1 MTRAAELSAAR
12 CFIREKRGAWLPW
25 MGIYERERDMNML
38 DQPLI
43 LVVDMY
49 GCPNRCRHCWIGH
62 MPNRQM
68 DGDADVWI
76 VDYFRPF
83 FNKITY
89 YSWLREP
96 DFCDGYR
103 ERWDRDNAIS
113 VNSKPE
119 RFELASFWRLVRDP
133 GYVLFL
139 KETGVKRVQLAYF
152 GMEEMTDRYVGRKGA
167 FQELLKAT
175 DILIANQIAPRW
187 QAFINEENKNQIVQ
201 LAELAHAMHLE
212 ERCAAFGE
220 NFTFF
225 VHSGSCDGEN
235 RKLYDIRIRKS
246 SVPEEIK
253 PYYLDYGKTMTERE
267 CCGLLKEDTSH
278 VVHHNEGQIV
288 LYISNTFDVYFNF
301 THMEEAWKIGNLKD
315 TDPWEMVR
323 RVIEEDTAALNAARA
338 VTVKTLVERYG
349 DVNSDR
355 IFFVEDYKSY
365 LLNRYVEESGT
376 QA

>member
-1 MTRAAELSAAR
+1 
-12 CFIREKRGAWLPW
+12 
-25 MGIYERERDMNML
+25 ML

-43 LVVDMY
+43 LAVDMY

-68 DGDADVWI
+68 DRDADVWI
-76 VDYFRPF
+76 VDYFKPF

-133 GYVLFL
+133 DYVLFL
-139 KETGVKRVQLAYF
+139 KETGVKRVQLTFF

-175 DILIANQIAPRW
+175 DILTANQIASRW
-187 QAFINEENKNQIVQ
+187 QTFINEENKNEIVQ

-235 RKLYDIRIRKS
+235 RKLYDIRIKKS
-246 SVPEEIK
+246 SVPEKIK
-253 PYYLDYGKTMTERE
+253 PYYLDYEQTMTERE
-267 CCGLLKEDTSH
+267 CCGLLKGDTSH

-315 TDPWEMVR
+315 TDPGEMVR
-323 RVIEEDTAALNAARA
+323 RVIEEDTAALNAARSI
-338 VTVKTLVERYG
+338 TVKTLVERYG

-365 LLNRYVEESGT
+365 LLNRFVEESGT
-376 QA
+376 QDDKDA